1 MLARGMQLN
10 SDAYPAG
17 APFSFDIET
26 TGLDPSTNLV
36 TCICA
41 CGDGFE
47 KCWMPT
53 LEGRPDSFFD
63 MMDQAEFLVSFNGVR
78 FDLNFLSTVYRLDPG
93 RVGRWVLKLRDAY
106 EASRLAFDKGFS
118 LNHLLE
124 ANGFETKI
132 STGSE
137 AVAMARDG
145 RWDELREYCM
155 SDAALAWISMRTGVF
170 VLPFTK
176 GKVLNL
182 AVWSLGR

>member
-1 MLARGMQLN
+1 MQLN
-10 SDAYPAG
+10 SDEPAPN
-17 APFSFDIET
+17 AAFAFDIET
-26 TGLDPSTNLV
+26 TGLDPHTNQV

-47 KCWMPT
+47 RCWMPT
-53 LEGRPDSFFD
+53 LEGRPDSFFE
-63 MMDQAEFLVSFNGVR
+63 MMDRAQFLVSFNGVR
-78 FDLNFLSTVYRLDPG
+78 FDLNFLSVVYNLDQN
-93 RVGRWVLKLRDAY
+93 RVGNWILKLRDAY
-106 EASRLAFDKGFS
+106 EASTLALDKRFS

-124 ANGFETKI
+124 ANGLQPKI

-137 AVAMARDG
+137 AVAMAREG

-182 AVWSLGR
+182 AAWSLGR